1 MQPRKARFNSF
12 CDFRRCTSQLAIRG
26 AGRVGRAAPNL
37 LEFAKKN
44 RLTTAGEHQPTR
56 AGRLKVNGL
65 AAQTE

>member
-37 LEFAKKN
+37 LEFAKKIDS
-44 RLTTAGEHQPTR
+44 LLPGSISPLEQD
-56 AGRLKVNGL
+56 G
-65 AAQTE
+65 